1 MNKIISIAKNYF
13 LGILKVLQMLVLNLK
28 LNMKLILILL
38 FAGVV
43 LFLMNQ
49 FWFIVLV
56 QENDFQLI

>member
-49 FWFIVLV
+49 FWFIVLA